1 MINIFKKSLSK
12 ERKVE
17 ILTEAYLEIYRYGLS
32 EFSNKR
38 IKRRSSHKPRGG
50 SKLDKNELFSF
61 NFIFFARAYLD
72 TSKDK
77 EREKIMGAVIDG
89 FLWGLSLPN
98 GLDER
103 IIAIN
108 LSNFYQERFFSVLG
122 EYQRHPS
129 IDSPLLHLIT
139 QRVFRSKYRSIISV
153 NKVQLNRSIK
163 NILRSC
169 KFCIHYNNPML
180 EH

>member
-1 MINIFKKSLSK
+1 MINIFKKSLPK

-17 ILTEAYLEIYRYGLS
+17 ILTEAYLEMYRYGLS
-32 EFSNKR
+32 EFSSER
-38 IKRRSSHKPRGG
+38 IKRRSPHKPRGG
-50 SKLDKNELFSF
+50 SGLDKNELFSF

-77 EREKIMGAVIDG
+77 EREKIMGAVIDS

-98 GLDER
+98 GLDKR
-103 IIAIN
+103 TIAIN
-108 LSNFYQERFFSVLG
+108 LSIFYQERFFSVLG
-122 EYQRHPS
+122 EYQKNPS

-139 QRVFRSKYRSIISV
+139 QRVFRSKYKSSIPV
-153 NKVQLNRSIK
+153 NKVQLNRSVK

-169 KFCIHYNNPML
+169 KWCIHYNIPML
-180 EH
+180 EY